1 MRALEQSELVAAL
14 KAVPD
19 PRRQCQNLRHP
30 LADVLALG
38 LCGVLCGCEDFVE
51 IEEFGRSKEAF
62 FRRFLELPHGVPSH
76 DTFRRVFQA
85 VSPQALQRCL
95 IDWLQGLRQAAEP
108 APGDGEVVAIDGKTL
123 RRTFD
128 RARGLGA
135 LHLVSAWA
143 TANGLTLGQVA
154 TDTKSNEITAIP
166 RLLELLDLKGCV
178 VTIDAAG
185 CQKGIAAQVVAKGA
199 DYVLALKENQPTLY
213 EQVGGYFLRQIA
225 GEGPGGELRRHRQAE
240 GGHGRTETRETFV
253 AAAPPELVA
262 PGAWAG
268 LATIAVVIRRCVEHA
283 TGKASDEVRYF
294 ISSLPA
300 RAKRLAAAVRR
311 HWGIENGLHWV
322 LDVAFNED
330 RRRQRDRNGAENLA
344 LLNRLAVS
352 LLRRDT
358 TGKAGVKC
366 KRKTAGWNDD
376 YLLHLLLGSDES
388 KCARPV
394 QDGRTSCQRRRR
406 EPSLT

>member
-1 MRALEQSELVAAL
+1 MRAQEQSPLVTAL
-14 KAVPD
+14 AAVPD

-30 LADVLALG
+30 LVDVLVVG
-38 LCGVLCGCEDFVE
+38 FCGVLCGCEDFVE
-51 IEEFGRSKEAF
+51 LETFGRKKEGF
-62 FRRFLELPHGVPSH
+62 FRRFLELPAGIPSH

-85 VSPQALQRCL
+85 VCPQALQRCL
-95 IDWLQGLRQAAEP
+95 IEWLQGARQAALAE
-108 APGDGEVVAIDGKTL
+108 GEVVAIDGKAL

-154 TDTKSNEITAIP
+154 VDAQSNEVTAIP
-166 RLLELLDLKGCV
+166 RLIELLDLRGCV

-185 CQKGIAAQVVAKGA
+185 CQKDIAARIVAQGA

-213 EQVGGYFLRQIA
+213 GQVSDYFLEQL
-225 GEGPGGELRRHRQAE
+225 EKQGPDRKLRHHREAE
-240 GGHGRTETRETFV
+240 GGHGRSETRETFV
-253 AAAPPELVA
+253 APATRAMAAS
-262 PGAWAG
+262 GAWPG
-268 LATIAVVIRRCVEHA
+268 LATAVLVIRRSVDRA
-283 TGKASDEVRYF
+283 TGKSSDEARYF

-300 RAKRLAAAVRR
+300 KVKRLAGAVRQ

-330 RRRQRDRNGAENLA
+330 RMRQRDRNGAENLA

-352 LLRRDT
+352 LLRQDKT
-358 TGKAGVKC
+358 IKAGVKC
-366 KRKTAGWNDD
+366 KRKAAGWDDD
-376 YLLHLLLGSDES
+376 YLLHLLCDS
-388 KCARPV
+388 
-394 QDGRTSCQRRRR
+394 Q
-406 EPSLT
+406 